1 MIRGR
6 ARFQVLKER
15 QKREPSSQRHS
26 QRIDRKK
33 SSGHQ
38 FVMPIRAIAGEGQRR
53 KENNPGGVLIQLE
66 TTPSMKERGVMLEG
80 IIYKWYYSTYHN
92 TTIPQA
98 EDKGREYMGN
108 S

>member
-15 QKREPSSQRHS
+15 QKRVPSSQRHS

-38 FVMPIRAIAGEGQRR
+38 FVMPIRASDDEEQRR
-53 KENNPGGVLIQLE
+53 RENNPGGVLIQLE
-66 TTPSMKERGVMLEG
+66 TTPSMKERG
-80 IIYKWYYSTYHN
+80 
-92 TTIPQA
+92 
-98 EDKGREYMGN
+98 
-108 S
+108 